1 MSSLEER
8 NSNAGLQKKS
18 MIKAFML
25 EEAERLERVWWR
37 SGLLSLGISKN
48 EATKSKN
55 DVIGVGRETSGRG
68 IKVMKGLAETN
79 SVEGLDI
86 TKVTETE
93 GRCLSIS
100 LPNSNMED
108 KWPCDGYKTTVSSIM
123 RRLLCVCSDYWKTDG
138 GARDGGLSWWLG
150 QIGRAHV

>member
-18 MIKAFML
+18 MINAFML
-25 EEAERLERVWWR
+25 EEEERLERVWWR

-55 DVIGVGRETSGRG
+55 DVIGAGRETSGRG
-68 IKVMKGLAETN
+68 IKVMKGLAETS
-79 SVEGLDI
+79 SVEGFDI
-86 TKVTETE
+86 TKVTENE

-108 KWPCDGYKTTVSSIM
+108 KWPCDGYKTTVSSIIHAQTSLCLL
-123 RRLLCVCSDYWKTDG
+123 RLLEDRRRSKRCRFIMVV
-138 GARDGGLSWWLG
+138 GAPL
-150 QIGRAHV
+150 IP

>member
-1 MSSLEER
+1 MGMSSLEER
-8 NSNAGLQKKS
+8 NSNAALQKKS

-25 EEAERLERVWWR
+25 EVVERLERALWR
-37 SGLLSLGISKN
+37 FGLLSLAISKN
-48 EATKSKN
+48 EAPKSKN
-55 DVIGVGRETSGRG
+55 EVMGDGRETSGRG

-100 LPNSNMED
+100 LPNSSMED
-108 KWPCDGYKTTVSSIM
+108 KWLFDGYKTTVSSIM
-123 RRLLCVCSDYWKTDG
+123 RRLLCVCSHY
-138 GARDGGLSWWLG
+138 
-150 QIGRAHV
+150 